1 MSQFAMPRNN
11 EIGITDQRIPHNP
24 EGGETT
30 ELRVFGSLVPSNVSS
45 FDTHPVA
52 ARPAACPMSF
62 G

>member
-1 MSQFAMPRNN
+1 MSQFATPRNN

-30 ELRVFGSLVPSNVSS
+30 ELRGFGLLVRSEPLYAPSRRS
-45 FDTHPVA
+45 
-52 ARPAACPMSF
+52 PMSY